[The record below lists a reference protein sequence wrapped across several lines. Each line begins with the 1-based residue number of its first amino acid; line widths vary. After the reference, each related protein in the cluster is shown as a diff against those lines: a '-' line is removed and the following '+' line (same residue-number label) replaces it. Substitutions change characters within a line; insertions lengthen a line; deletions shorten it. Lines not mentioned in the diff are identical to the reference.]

1 MSELASL
8 LPLVGIAVLFWAL
21 MIRPAQR
28 RQRELRQMQSSLE
41 VGDEVMLSSGIY
53 GVLRSL
59 DDERVSVELAP
70 GVVVEVVRGAVGSKV
85 PPAAES
91 LADDQDEPETLAR
104 PPRHDHRGALTWPVA
119 PPALRAP

>member
-8 LPLVGIAVLFWAL
+8 LPLLAIAALFWAL

-41 VGDEVMLSSGIY
+41 VGDEVMLTSGIY

-59 DDERVSVELAP
+59 EDERIRVELAP
-70 GVVVEVVRGAVGSKV
+70 GVVVEVVRGAVGQKV
-85 PPAAES
+85 TPMES
-91 LADDQDEPETLAR
+91 STDDQDESE
-104 PPRHDHRGALTWPVA
+104 ALPDNPDSTTEE
-119 PPALRAP
+119 R

>member
-8 LPLVGIAVLFWAL
+8 LPLLGIAVLFWAL

-28 RQRELRQMQSSLE
+28 RQRELRQMQSSLA

-59 DDERVSVELAP
+59 DDERISVDLAP
-70 GVVVEVVRGAVGSKV
+70 GVVVEVVRGAVGQKV
-85 PPAAES
+85 TPAAES
-91 LADDQDEPETLAR
+91 LADDVEKPEAR
-104 PPRHDHRGALTWPVA
+104 PDHPDTA
-119 PPALRAP
+119 PEER

>member
-1 MSELASL
+1 VKRSVVVSELASL

-41 VGDEVMLSSGIY
+41 IGDEVMLSSGIY

-59 DDERVSVELAP
+59 DDERISVEVAP

-85 PPAAES
+85 APAAES
-91 LADDQDEPETLAR
+91 LADGEGEPETL
-104 PPRHDHRGALTWPVA
+104 PDHPDTTTEER
-119 PPALRAP
+119 

>member
-8 LPLVGIAVLFWAL
+8 LPLLAIAVLFWAL

-41 VGDEVMLSSGIY
+41 VGDEVMLSSGMY

-59 DDERVSVELAP
+59 EDERISVEIAP

-85 PPAAES
+85 APAAES
-91 LADDQDEPETLAR
+91 LPDDEGEPETF
-104 PPRHDHRGALTWPVA
+104 PDHPDTTTEER
-119 PPALRAP
+119 

>member
-8 LPLVGIAVLFWAL
+8 LPLLGIAVLFWAL

-85 PPAAES
+85 APAEES
-91 LADDQDEPETLAR
+91 PADDQDEPETLS
-104 PPRHDHRGALTWPVA
+104 DHPDTTTEER
-119 PPALRAP
+119 

>member
-8 LPLVGIAVLFWAL
+8 LPLLAIAVLFWAL

-53 GVLRSL
+53 GVLASL
-59 DDERVSVELAP
+59 NDERVRVELAP
-70 GVVVEVVRGAVGSKV
+70 GVVIEVARGAVGQKV
-85 PPAAES
+85 SPATASETS
-91 LADDQDEPETLAR
+91 EGNDTDREPGSTDTTIEER
-104 PPRHDHRGALTWPVA
+104 
-119 PPALRAP
+119 

>member
-8 LPLVGIAVLFWAL
+8 LPLVGIALLFWFL

-28 RQRELRQMQSSLE
+28 RQRDVRRMQSALA

-59 DDERVSVELAP
+59 DDERISVELAP

-85 PPAAES
+85 APAAES
-91 LADDQDEPETLAR
+91 LADDEDEPETL
-104 PPRHDHRGALTWPVA
+104 PDHPDTTTEER
-119 PPALRAP
+119 

>member
-8 LPLVGIAVLFWAL
+8 LPLLGIAVLFWAL

-41 VGDEVMLSSGIY
+41 VGDEVMLSSGMY

-59 DDERVSVELAP
+59 EDERISVEIAP
-70 GVVVEVVRGAVGSKV
+70 GVLVEVVRGAVGSKV
-85 PPAAES
+85 APAAES
-91 LADDQDEPETLAR
+91 LDDDSEPETL
-104 PPRHDHRGALTWPVA
+104 PDHPDATTEER
-119 PPALRAP
+119 

>member
-8 LPLVGIAVLFWAL
+8 LPLLAIAVLFWAL

-85 PPAAES
+85 PPATEP
-91 LADDQDEPETLAR
+91 LADDQDEPETL
-104 PPRHDHRGALTWPVA
+104 PDHPDTTTEER
-119 PPALRAP
+119 

>member
-1 MSELASL
+1 VKRSVVVSELASL
-8 LPLVGIAVLFWAL
+8 LPLLGIAVLFWAL

-85 PPAAES
+85 APAAGP
-91 LADDQDEPETLAR
+91 LARHEDGPETR
-104 PPRHDHRGALTWPVA
+104 PDHPDTTTEER
-119 PPALRAP
+119 